1 MVWELRRSADAVQ
14 LVALEKAKRCS
25 IPSDAQEVNATCA
38 QKNDKSLTPLI
49 LIARAFAVIVHV
61 QSKLEK
67 KSKSGRDLKTLTSQ
81 RRSVDR
87 IRRIF

>member
-38 QKNDKSLTPLI
+38 QKNDKSLTP
-49 LIARAFAVIVHV
+49 
-61 QSKLEK
+61 
-67 KSKSGRDLKTLTSQ
+67 
-81 RRSVDR
+81 
-87 IRRIF
+87 